1 MKIIIKPAKIDQVE
15 RLSEIEDQCFGKEAY
30 GEQNLSYLLDSP
42 GTVTLVASIN
52 YDLAGFIVARVDVSR
67 NVQFGHIITL
77 DVLEPW
83 RRKGVASKLLYQAEE
98 WFKAMDF
105 SEVRLEVGEDNV
117 AALALYT
124 QNGYKVIGELER
136 YYEGTNGL
144 YLQKIIDLANDYKR
158 INFLGKG

>member
-30 GEQNLSYLLDSP
+30 GEQNLSYLLDNP

-52 YDLAGFIVARVDVSR
+52 HDLAGFIVARVDVSR

-83 RRKGVASKLLYQAEE
+83 RRKGVASQLLYQAEE

-105 SEVRLEVGEDNV
+105 SEVRLEVREDNV

-124 QNGYKVIGELER
+124 QNGYKVIGELEG
-136 YYEGTNGL
+136 YYEGANGL
-144 YLQKIIDLANDYKR
+144 YLQKILQI
-158 INFLGKG
+158 